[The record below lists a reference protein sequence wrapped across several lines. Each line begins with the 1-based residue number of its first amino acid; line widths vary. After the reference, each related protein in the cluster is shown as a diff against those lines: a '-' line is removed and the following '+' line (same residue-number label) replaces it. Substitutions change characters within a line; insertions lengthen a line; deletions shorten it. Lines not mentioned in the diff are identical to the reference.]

1 VIQHTPSPT
10 RAVPRDKERKRS
22 FTGPPGH
29 SNACENSPRIL
40 EDERQGVLKP
50 RREPVKK
57 RNLKGIEE
65 NIVIV
70 PLVVG
75 DKGLKVVTRSRAGKK

>member
-1 VIQHTPSPT
+1 
-10 RAVPRDKERKRS
+10 
-22 FTGPPGH
+22 
-29 SNACENSPRIL
+29 L